1 MNKIIQWIVKPS
13 DLTYHD
19 LLLRLFVG
27 GTMVYHGQ
35 GKLFNL
41 EGTAQFFSKIG
52 IEPSFIMATLA
63 SLGEVFGGLLVMLGL
78 FTRMGALANAVSMAV
93 AIIFLGW
100 PNGFDVRQGGIEYMA
115 TLLVIFIF
123 IAINGAGK
131 FSVDK
136 VLHYKFSN

>member
-1 MNKIIQWIVKPS
+1 MKNIIQWIVKPNH
-13 DLTYHD
+13 LMFHD
-19 LLLRLFVG
+19 LILRLFVG

-41 EGTAQFFSKIG
+41 EGTAQFFHSIG
-52 IEPSFIMATLA
+52 IEPPYFMAVIASF
-63 SLGEVFGGLLVMLGL
+63 GEVFGGLMVMLGL
-78 FTRMGALANAVSMAV
+78 FTRMGALANAASMVV

-100 PNGFDVRQGGIEYMA
+100 PNGFDARQGGIEYQA

-123 IAINGAGK
+123 IAVNGAGR

-136 VLHYKFSN
+136 TLHKRLQ